1 MGETL
6 ILPGILSVVLFGASF
21 ALLLWGDWREAKPF
35 KVILILFCVA
45 SACGTFCTVYTLLK
59 TANRLT
65 EKYVVTGFDVEYST
79 IAETDVFGID
89 ADSYTILPTGNKL
102 PKKTLYV
109 LLERRDT
116 SVVWY
121 NETSDAT
128 AIEIVDKPAAGC
140 EKMTLISTKVKRIK
154 VGSAS
159 ARDIKQSA
167 ADLQVNCK
175 YAVGDTVKV
184 FKNLIVR

>member
-1 MGETL
+1 MNETL
-6 ILPGILSVVLFGASF
+6 ILLGVISVVLFGASF

-35 KVILILFCVA
+35 KVILIVLCVA
-45 SACGTFCTVYTLLK
+45 SVCGTFCTVYTQLK
-59 TANRLT
+59 AVDRQT
-65 EKYVVTGFDVEYST
+65 EKYVVIGFDVEYST

-121 NETSDAT
+121 NETSDAMV
-128 AIEIVDKPAAGC
+128 IEIIDKPIAGC
-140 EKMTLISTKVKRIK
+140 EKMTLISTKAKRIK
-154 VGSAS
+154 VGSAE

-167 ADLQVNCK
+167 ADLRVNCK

-184 FKNLIVR
+184 YKNRIVR